1 MAQLNEDASFK
12 QRLAKVLARA
22 GVASRRGSEDRIR
35 EGRVTVNGRVV
46 LEPGTLVDPSADHI
60 KVDGRLLRPS
70 FAPLYILLNK
80 PRGFVSTV
88 RDPQGRPTVLD
99 LIKGV
104 KGRLFP
110 VGRLDFNTEGLLLLT
125 NDGEMAHRLLH
136 PRYGMSRV
144 YLVKVRGIPTKLE
157 LASLRRGTRVKGG
170 KTAPAEVTLL
180 RVLKSNA
187 WLRIVLR
194 EGRHREVRDMCE
206 AVGHPAIVLRRVA
219 FGPLTLGDLPMGR
232 FRPLTDQEVRGLRE
246 VTTSPGDKRNPR
258 DCQKS

>member
-1 MAQLNEDASFK
+1 MIEEAATK
-12 QRLAKVLARA
+12 ARLAKVLARA

-46 LEPGTLVDPSADHI
+46 LEPGTLVDPRRDHI
-60 KVDGRLLRPS
+60 KVDGRLLRLS
-70 FAPLYILLNK
+70 FAPVYILLNK

-88 RDPQGRPTVLD
+88 TDPQGRPTVLD

-104 KGRLFP
+104 RGRLFP
-110 VGRLDFNTEGLLLLT
+110 VGRLDFNTEGLLLVT

-144 YLVKVRGIPTKLE
+144 YLVKVRGIPTKVE
-157 LASLRRGTRVKGG
+157 LASLRRGTHLKGG
-170 KTAPAEVTLL
+170 KTARAEVTLL
-180 RVLKSNA
+180 RSLKSNA

-194 EGRHREVRDMCE
+194 EGRHREVREMCE
-206 AVGHPAIVLRRVA
+206 AIGHPAMVLRRVA
-219 FGPLTLGDLPMGR
+219 FGPLTLGDLPVGR

-246 VTTSPGDKRNPR
+246 ATMSLAGQGDAR
-258 DCQKS
+258 DSQKS